1 VTCQISDISNLGE
14 VSIKFNTIMKN
25 DFNISLINED
35 IIDIYIIPA
44 TETLTNNRRLTELR
58 GRSEN
63 SLDSTTSDSSQTTTS

>member
-44 TETLTNNRRLTELR
+44 TETLTYNRRLT
-58 GRSEN
+58 
-63 SLDSTTSDSSQTTTS
+63 